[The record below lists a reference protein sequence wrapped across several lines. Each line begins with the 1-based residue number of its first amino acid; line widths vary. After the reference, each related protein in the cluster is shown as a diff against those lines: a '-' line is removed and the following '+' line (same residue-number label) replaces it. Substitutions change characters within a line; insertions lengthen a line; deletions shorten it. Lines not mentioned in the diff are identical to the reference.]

1 MLDLITIGD
10 STFDTFLILEESQK
24 ACSLSKNKKLLSFNY
39 AEKTPIENTAQS
51 IGGNAANVAV
61 GVKKLGYKTSIVTEL
76 GDDINGHIIKEELE
90 KTGVD
95 VSMVKK
101 IKNST
106 TRYSIVLNY
115 CGERTILSY
124 YAKRNYNLPNLP
136 KTKWIYYTS
145 LGKSFEKLQ
154 DKLEKYLQKNKE
166 VKLAINP
173 GSYQIKNGL
182 EKTKKILPLT
192 DLLVVNK
199 EEAEKL
205 VGKKQ
210 NYKELLSSLHQAGAK
225 TVVITDNEKGSY
237 TFDGKKKY
245 FMPAYKVNMIAKTGA
260 GDAYTSAFLSAIMR
274 DKNIPEAMLA
284 GTANASSVIQKFGS
298 QEGLLNKRQL
308 NKLMKE
314 KSEIQP
320 KQI

>member
-10 STFDTFLILEESQK
+10 ATFDTFLILEESQK

-61 GVKKLGYKTSIVTEL
+61 GVKKLGQKTAIVTEL

-90 KTGVD
+90 KMGID
-95 VSMVKK
+95 ISMVKK

-124 YAKRNYNLPNLP
+124 HAKRNYSLPNLP

-182 EKTKKILPLT
+182 EKIKKIISKVDILF
-192 DLLVVNK
+192 VNK
-199 EEAEKL
+199 EEAKKI

-210 NYKELLSSLHQAGAK
+210 NPKQLLTSLHTLGTK
-225 TVVITDNEKGSY
+225 VVVITDNENGSY
-237 TFDGKKKY
+237 AFDGKEKY
-245 FMPAYKVNMIAKTGA
+245 FLPAHKVKTIAKTGA
-260 GDAYTSAFLSAIMR
+260 GDAYTSGFLSAILANN
-274 DKNIPEAMLA
+274 DIKIAMA
-284 GTANASSVIQKFGS
+284 WGTANASSVIQKFGS
-298 QEGLLNKRQL
+298 QNGLLNKSQL
-308 NKLMKE
+308 TKLLKE
-314 KSEIQP
+314 KSSIQP